1 MNYIAQLQMENQPT
15 SNSNSGDY
23 NLSVQHFPG
32 NLYHLNIID
41 PDNQVHH
48 FEGIYSSPQAA
59 IEKGKSVIENFKF
72 WREKTSRKFEM

>member
-1 MNYIAQLQMENQPT
+1 MNYIAQLQMKNHPT
-15 SNSNSGDY
+15 SNSNSDDY

-32 NLYHLNIID
+32 NLYHLNIVD
-41 PDNQVHH
+41 PDNEIHH

-72 WREKTSRKFEM
+72 WRGKTAQQPKM